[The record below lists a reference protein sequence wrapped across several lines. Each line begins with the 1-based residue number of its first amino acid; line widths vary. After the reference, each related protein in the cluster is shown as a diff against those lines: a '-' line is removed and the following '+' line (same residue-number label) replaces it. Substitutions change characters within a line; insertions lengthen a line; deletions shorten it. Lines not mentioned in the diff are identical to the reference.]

1 MENKKTVKILLLFFF
16 IKIFFNS
23 IVNYFEFGLGW
34 KFEIHLGWP
43 SKPTHLM
50 GFETEPTAWD
60 LGRAGHALLPCCIYF
75 ISLFSFYQQTICHGI
90 VIAF

>member
-1 MENKKTVKILLLFFF
+1 MPLGHLLIIHFKKILTLLLWEIKKAIKILLLFFS
-16 IKIFFNS
+16 IKIFFNW

-60 LGRAGHALLPCCIYF
+60 LGRAGHA
-75 ISLFSFYQQTICHGI
+75 
-90 VIAF
+90 